1 MLSKKSRTLIDTH
14 IVYWVMECI
23 RAGQYNGKTTLNF
36 EYRVIKKK
44 KKRAKITKR
53 AKMPCDVLVVK
64 LFALM

>member
-44 KKRAKITKR
+44 KKAGKNYKTSKN
-53 AKMPCDVLVVK
+53 
-64 LFALM
+64 AL